1 MTTRHESVRSSHR
14 MWCHVGHDEFTIDP
28 TQEEQS
34 DAQALSFGRRTRAAS
49 IKKPRLWEYS
59 RNVSLKRG
67 SSGSALVTTGERL
80 SGMRIGKTPLKN
92 VQAASSP

>member
-34 DAQALSFGRRTRAAS
+34 DAQALGSVQPILYGSLLPNVWVWFHQLRAFG
-49 IKKPRLWEYS
+49 
-59 RNVSLKRG
+59 SL
-67 SSGSALVTTGERL
+67 
-80 SGMRIGKTPLKN
+80 I
-92 VQAASSP
+92 